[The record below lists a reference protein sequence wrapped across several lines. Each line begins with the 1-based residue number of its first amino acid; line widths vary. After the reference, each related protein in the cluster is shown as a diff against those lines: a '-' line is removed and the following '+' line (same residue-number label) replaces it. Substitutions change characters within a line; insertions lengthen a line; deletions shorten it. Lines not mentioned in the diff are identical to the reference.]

1 MRLSLRCWVGIGHRR
16 WRQGSVAV
24 ACESLRGGAA
34 VWIMRAAG
42 LRARTMKDCIV
53 PRSRV
58 GPSAS
63 RRWTGAV
70 GRRWCECCRG
80 PPEHRR
86 AVERRC
92 WRFGKVSYHTGHRLA
107 FHKTLACTFGGGA
120 ASGQRRQRDGGTHCP
135 VPWFWRRAQG
145 PHSGTAV
152 RGSPPPS
159 QPTGR
164 QAHQHGAPRTRRRVS
179 PSRRRR
185 TQHAHA
191 KQTKRLHS
199 SPALTGAEHVSAEG
213 RTTVCTGTSL
223 AGVGKQRS
231 NCTISRQRN
240 RGLNPSRLSGS
251 ISWTEVRPASR
262 SASGGCR
269 VGERHHVHSCTD
281 HTDASAPSQCALGIR
296 ISAMSISEVWG
307 AWREASRGYIILKW
321 SGEGR
326 APRVMDGMPLSVLVG
341 ASRQASCCQMEA
353 SSACD
358 LAVNTAAWGFPGP
371 PDAPRSSSSRRRR
384 GGVLAI
390 GNR

>member
-152 RGSPPPS
+152 RGSPPRG
-159 QPTGR
+159 QAKATNR
-164 QAHQHGAPRTRRRVS
+164 QAGTSTRRAADPTTRLAQPSTAHPTRSCETNKKAAFLASTDRRGARFGGGPYYRMYRYLARRCGEATKQLHYQSSAQSGIESLEIEWVNQLDGGAPRLPIRLGWVS
-179 PSRRRR
+179 
-185 TQHAHA
+185 
-191 KQTKRLHS
+191 
-199 SPALTGAEHVSAEG
+199 G
-213 RTTVCTGTSL
+213 R
-223 AGVGKQRS
+223 
-231 NCTISRQRN
+231 
-240 RGLNPSRLSGS
+240 
-251 ISWTEVRPASR
+251 
-262 SASGGCR
+262 
-269 VGERHHVHSCTD
+269 
-281 HTDASAPSQCALGIR
+281 
-296 ISAMSISEVWG
+296 
-307 AWREASRGYIILKW
+307 
-321 SGEGR
+321 
-326 APRVMDGMPLSVLVG
+326 
-341 ASRQASCCQMEA
+341 
-353 SSACD
+353 
-358 LAVNTAAWGFPGP
+358 
-371 PDAPRSSSSRRRR
+371 
-384 GGVLAI
+384 
-390 GNR
+390 